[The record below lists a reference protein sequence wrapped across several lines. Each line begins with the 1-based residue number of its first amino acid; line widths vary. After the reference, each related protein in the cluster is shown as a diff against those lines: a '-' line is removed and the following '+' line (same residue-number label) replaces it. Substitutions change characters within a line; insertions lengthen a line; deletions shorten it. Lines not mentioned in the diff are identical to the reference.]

1 MKKQY
6 IFLSV
11 IGMLTMQPVLAQ
23 CDGKTNVVFLLAD
36 DMRYDAV
43 GYMKNTLIQTPH
55 IDLLARDGTVFTN
68 MYVTSAISCC
78 SRASIFTGMYSRR
91 NGITDFSGTLK
102 GETLADTYPILM
114 RANGYYVGFI
124 GKYGVGDYLPIKEFD
139 YWEGFAGQGTYYQ
152 KDEKGTPVHL
162 TNLISQQIEEFL
174 DNRDTSKPFCLSVS
188 FKSPHTESENDPF
201 PYDERYENLYEE
213 HIVKKP
219 ETFGE
224 VYYACFSETFRQD
237 GDWENEGYVRFKN
250 RYGTEE
256 KYQTSVK
263 GYYRLIA
270 GIDDT
275 VGKLRKKLEQMGLDK
290 NTVIIFSSDN
300 GYYLGEHG
308 LEGKWYGH
316 QESIR
321 VPLVIYDPQCKRST
335 KTIDCMALNIDLA
348 PTMLDYTGIKQPERM
363 QGKSLKPLMEGVK
376 QDWRKEFLYEHL
388 MNLDKKGW
396 YVYIPQTEGIV
407 TERYKYMRYF
417 VNNDFLNPVYEEL
430 FDLKK
435 DPYEKNNLV
444 CEKELLVKKM
454 RKRVD
459 KLALEVK

>member
-1 MKKQY
+1 
-6 IFLSV
+6 
-11 IGMLTMQPVLAQ
+11 MLPINPILAQ
-23 CDGKTNVVFLLAD
+23 LDGKTNIVFLLAD

-43 GYMKNTLIQTPH
+43 GYMNKTLIHTPH
-55 IDLLARDGTVFTN
+55 IDLLAEDGTVFTN
-68 MYVTSAISCC
+68 MYTTSAISCC
-78 SRASIFTGMYSRR
+78 SRASILTGMYSRR

-102 GETLADTYPILM
+102 GEALAETYPMLM
-114 RANGYYVGFI
+114 QANGYYVGFI

-139 YWEGFAGQGTYYQ
+139 YWKGFAGQGTYYQ
-152 KDEKGTPVHL
+152 KNEKGAPVHL
-162 TNLISQQIEEFL
+162 TNLISQQIEDFL
-174 DNRDTSKPFCLSVS
+174 DNRDTLKPFCLSVS
-188 FKSPHTESENDPF
+188 FKSPHTESENNPF

-213 HIVKKP
+213 DIVQKP

-224 VYYACFSETFRQD
+224 AYYACFSEAFRKD
-237 GDWENEGYVRFKN
+237 EDWENEGYVRFKN

-270 GIDDT
+270 GIDET
-275 VGKLRKKLEQMGLDK
+275 VGKLRKKLTQMGLDK

-300 GYYLGEHG
+300 GYYWGEHG

-321 VPLVIYDPQCKRST
+321 LPLVIYDPQCKGAL
-335 KTIDCMALNIDLA
+335 KMIDRIVLNIDLA
-348 PTMLDYTGIKQPERM
+348 STMLNYAGIKPLERM
-363 QGKSLKPLMEGVK
+363 QGKSLKPLIAGTKVH
-376 QDWRKEFLYEHL
+376 WRKEFLYEHL
-388 MNLDKKGW
+388 MDLDKKGW

-417 VNNDFLNPVYEEL
+417 VNCDFINPIYEEL
-430 FDLKK
+430 FDLEK
-435 DPYEKNNLV
+435 DPYEKKNLV
-444 CEKELLVKKM
+444 PEIKRLVKKM

-459 KLALEVK
+459 KLALKVK